1 MRHSLGAPIE
11 NPNGKPAPTADS
23 ASLAPRTCQLRA
35 HRTSTGAAERV
46 GRCEPV
52 STIGAMRSSGMPN
65 AHELEKSEF
74 NRAGVPGRALR
85 DLSWERSRSLR
96 PLVEGLG
103 AVRTRRDTASLT
115 ALPSALTTNS

>member
-1 MRHSLGAPIE
+1 
-11 NPNGKPAPTADS
+11 
-23 ASLAPRTCQLRA
+23 
-35 HRTSTGAAERV
+35 
-46 GRCEPV
+46 
-52 STIGAMRSSGMPN
+52 MRSSGMPN

-85 DLSWERSRSLR
+85 DLSWERSRSLS

-115 ALPSALTTNS
+115 ALPSTLTTIS